1 MLQDISSLPRV
12 ARGGRAG
19 APGAP
24 SPAERQAG
32 GVAQPRQAP
41 RQSMLPLAPA
51 RAPAR
56 AAIQEGRHRGII
68 GAGTVR
74 ACSSILRNHPPH
86 SCLSPMFPSSM
97 PAADGILPLIPL
109 DRRSP
114 RPLHQQI
121 CAALRAAIGRG
132 DLRPGQRI
140 PSSRELAATLH
151 LSRMPVTTAYAQLTA
166 EGYLEG
172 RAGAGTCIARALS
185 ELAPRTAAAAKLAPG
200 SASPPRPLA
209 RRMALL
215 PPYERLP
222 WYVWGAFGVHQPA
235 LDQFPFVLWARLI
248 QRHARNPQAHALH
261 RMRPEGSARLREAIC
276 SYLRTA
282 RAVRCQPEQILITS
296 GSQQAVDLCVRV
308 LCDPGS
314 PVWFEEPGYWLA
326 RQAFLA
332 GGARLV
338 PVPVDAEGLS
348 VAAGRRLAPRA
359 RLAYVTPSHQYPLG
373 STMSAARRFELL
385 RWAAQAGAWI
395 IEDDYD
401 GEYRFS
407 TPPVASLQGLD
418 NQQRVLYI
426 GTFSKVLFPSLRA
439 GYLVVP
445 PDLVSAFAAARY
457 AADISPSFLTQE
469 VLADFLAEGHFARHI
484 QRMRRHYAQ
493 KQEMLLALLR
503 PALGPAWE
511 IHGAGAGMHITLTT
525 SRRCND
531 VAIATRA
538 AHQKLSLWPLSPAYF
553 ASKPRSGFILGF
565 GSIAPAELPAAVRRL
580 IAQLPF

>member
-1 MLQDISSLPRV
+1 M
-12 ARGGRAG
+12 
-19 APGAP
+19 PG
-24 SPAERQAG
+24 
-32 GVAQPRQAP
+32 
-41 RQSMLPLAPA
+41 
-51 RAPAR
+51 
-56 AAIQEGRHRGII
+56 
-68 GAGTVR
+68 
-74 ACSSILRNHPPH
+74 
-86 SCLSPMFPSSM
+86 
-97 PAADGILPLIPL
+97 ADGILPLLPL
-109 DRRSP
+109 DRAAA
-114 RPLHQQI
+114 RPLHLQL
-121 CAALRAAIGRG
+121 ADALRAAIACGE
-132 DLRPGQRI
+132 LLPGQRI

-185 ELAPRTAAAAKLAPG
+185 DQAPRVTAKRAPESAPG
-200 SASPPRPLA
+200 PRPRA

-215 PPYERLP
+215 PPYERPP
-222 WYVWGAFGVHQPA
+222 WVLWGAFGVHQPA
-235 LDQFPFVLWARLI
+235 LDQFPFALWARLI

-261 RMRPEGSARLREAIC
+261 RMRPEGSERLREAIC

-314 PVWFEEPGYWLA
+314 RVWFEEPGYWLA
-326 RQAFLA
+326 RQAFLG

-338 PVPVDAEGLS
+338 PVPVDAGGLN
-348 VAAGRRLAPRA
+348 VAAGRRLSPRA

-373 STMSAARRFELL
+373 ATMSAARRFELL

-418 NQQRVLYI
+418 NQRRVLYI

-445 PDLVSAFAAARY
+445 ADLVPAFAAARY
-457 AADISPSFLTQE
+457 AADISPSFLMQE

-493 KQEMLLALLR
+493 TQAALLALLR
-503 PALGPAWE
+503 PALGPAWK

-538 AHQKLSLWPLSPAYF
+538 ARQKLSLWPLSAAYI
-553 ASKPRSGFILGF
+553 ASRPRSGFILGF
-565 GSIAPAELPAAVRRL
+565 GGIATAELPAAVRRL
-580 IAQLPF
+580 LAQLPF

>member
-1 MLQDISSLPRV
+1 M
-12 ARGGRAG
+12 
-19 APGAP
+19 PG
-24 SPAERQAG
+24 
-32 GVAQPRQAP
+32 
-41 RQSMLPLAPA
+41 
-51 RAPAR
+51 
-56 AAIQEGRHRGII
+56 
-68 GAGTVR
+68 
-74 ACSSILRNHPPH
+74 
-86 SCLSPMFPSSM
+86 
-97 PAADGILPLIPL
+97 ADGIQPLIPL

-114 RPLHQQI
+114 VPLHQQI

-140 PSSRELAATLH
+140 PSSRELAATLR

-166 EGYLEG
+166 QGYLEG
-172 RAGAGTCIARALS
+172 RAGAGTCIARAL
-185 ELAPRTAAAAKLAPG
+185 EPRAG
-200 SASPPRPLA
+200 SPLPSVPDSSPRPLA
-209 RRMALL
+209 RGTALL
-215 PPYERLP
+215 PPYERSP
-222 WYVWGAFGVHQPA
+222 WYIWGAFGVHQPA
-235 LDQFPFVLWARLI
+235 LDQFPFALWARLI

-261 RMRPEGSARLREAIC
+261 RMRPAGSERLREAIC

-282 RAVRCQPEQILITS
+282 RAVRCEPEQILITS
-296 GSQQAVDLCVRV
+296 GSQQAVDLCARV

-314 PVWFEEPGYWLA
+314 RVWFEEPGYWLA

-332 GGARLV
+332 GGARLI
-338 PVPVDAEGLS
+338 PVPVDAEGLN

-359 RLAYVTPSHQYPLG
+359 RLAYATPSHQYPLG

-385 RWAAQAGAWI
+385 RWAAQTGAWI
-395 IEDDYD
+395 LEDDYD

-445 PDLVSAFAAARY
+445 PDLVPAFAAARY
-457 AADISPSFLTQE
+457 AADIAPPFLTQE

-484 QRMRRHYAQ
+484 QRMRRHYAHM
-493 KQEMLLALLR
+493 QETLLALLR
-503 PALGPAWE
+503 PALGSTWK
-511 IHGAGAGMHITLTT
+511 IHGAGSGMHITLST
-525 SRRCND
+525 SRHCND

-538 AHQKLSLWPLSPAYF
+538 ARQKLSLWPLSAAYF
-553 ASKPRSGFILGF
+553 AARPRSGFILGF

-580 IAQLPF
+580 SALLPF